1 MTDAQIQAK
10 TTIAAALISSRVIDP
25 EGLASG
31 LKDVSEHKLTR
42 LRELTDRIYE
52 AIAAGRETV
61 R

>member
-10 TTIAAALISSRVIDP
+10 TTIAAALISSRVIDR

-31 LKDVSEHKLTR
+31 LKDASEHKLTR